1 MIYILCNI
9 ITFFLYGIDKWKA
22 KHHKWRIPERVLLF
36 AAICGV
42 FGAFA
47 GMCLFRHK
55 IRKPKFYLG
64 VPLIFLLELIL
75 VFSFLFYFP
84 AASITL

>member
-9 ITFFLYGIDKWKA
+9 VTFFLYGIDKEKA
-22 KHHKWRIPERVLLF
+22 KHHKWRIPERILLF

-47 GMCLFRHK
+47 GMYVFHHK
-55 IRKPKFYLG
+55 TRKPKFYLG

-75 VFSFLFYFP
+75 VFSFLFFSYR
-84 AASITL
+84 